1 MSTSITHPTNIPSG
15 ERRTIR
21 VEFTA
26 PIPAVPVAL
35 VLVDR
40 DGDVWRQ
47 AGLTAE
53 GEPLMVCDSPQDPA
67 DQGDGPSYPWT
78 PTAIRAWLSP
88 VRTLG
93 GAA

>member
-1 MSTSITHPTNIPSG
+1 MSITLPTNFPTG
-15 ERRTIR
+15 DRRTVR
-21 VEFTA
+21 VA
-26 PIPAVPVAL
+26 LPPVPVAL

-47 AGLTAE
+47 AGVTKS
-53 GEPLMVCDSPQDPA
+53 GEPRMVCDSPQAPDEA
-67 DQGDGPSYPWT
+67 GLGASNPWT
-78 PTAIRAWLSP
+78 PNAIRAWFSP

>member
-1 MSTSITHPTNIPSG
+1 MDLRVPTNFPSG
-15 ERRTIR
+15 DRRT
-21 VEFTA
+21 VLVALPA
-26 PIPAVPVAL
+26 PL

-47 AGLTAE
+47 AGLTPE
-53 GEPLMVCDSPQDPA
+53 GELLMVCDSPQAPDDA
-67 DQGDGPSYPWT
+67 GPGASNPWT
-78 PTAIRAWLSP
+78 PAAIRAWFSP

>member
-1 MSTSITHPTNIPSG
+1 MDITVPTNFPAG
-15 ERRTIR
+15 DRRTHL
-21 VEFTA
+21 V
-26 PIPAVPVAL
+26 

-47 AGLTAE
+47 VGVTE
-53 GEPLMVCDSPQDPA
+53 SGEPHMVCESPSDPA
-67 DQGDGPSYPWT
+67 EVGPGESNPWT
-78 PTAIRAWLSP
+78 PKAIRAWFSP